1 MKIPEMMNR
10 DELSRTLWGF
20 RYEFMVAG
28 IFSMVA
34 NLLMLTPTIYMLQV
48 YDRVMLSQSTGTLIA
63 VSLITLFFFGVLTF
77 AEWSRSK
84 LLVSSGVRLDEL
96 LSKRLF
102 HASYEAYLN
111 PEVSNPS
118 RSFND
123 LTEVRQFLT
132 GNGIFAFF
140 DAPWAPIYIGVLFML
155 HPWLGVMAIFFGLVQ
170 AVLAWWGSQAT
181 KPAQAEASKSQQ
193 DVGGYLQ
200 SKFRNAEVIE
210 SMGMVSHLYRR
221 WSERNAKAMGS
232 ALNAQA
238 VAGRV
243 VAWSKFV
250 RYTQQSLAL
259 GGGAL
264 LVIRGEL
271 SPGAMIAANVL
282 TTRALAPIDLMV
294 GTWTGFLSAKEAYV
308 RLRDLLQAHPLR
320 NKEPMGVVPKGDVA
334 LKDVVASAPGRKEP
348 ILKGVSAI
356 MPAGTVT
363 VVLGASGSGKST
375 LARVL
380 LGIWP
385 HTGGEVLLDGQPIL
399 NWDRM
404 ELGPHI
410 GYLPQDIELFDG
422 TIAENIARAGQVVS
436 EKVIAAAEASGL
448 HQMILRFPKGYDTP
462 MGEAGGLLS
471 GGQRQRIGLARA
483 LYGEPAL
490 VVLDEPNANLDD
502 EGENAL
508 VRAVQGLKAKGKT
521 VVLISHRPGIVGVA
535 DRLLILHQGTVQA
548 SGPRDGVLAALQ
560 QQREAAQ
567 AAQTAQVA
575 PPAAPAAASEPATP
589 PAPSADGNPSS
600 NS

>member
-1 MKIPEMMNR
+1 MKMPEIFNR

-28 IFSMVA
+28 IFSMIA

-111 PEVSNPS
+111 PEVANPS

-123 LTEVRQFLT
+123 LTELRQFLT

-140 DAPWAPIYIGVLFML
+140 DAPWAPIYIAVLFML
-155 HPWLGVMAIFFGLVQ
+155 HPWLGFMAIFFGAVQ

-181 KPAQAEASKSQQ
+181 KPAQAAASKAQQ

-221 WSERNAKAMGS
+221 WSERNERAMGI

-264 LVIRGEL
+264 LVIQGEL

-294 GTWTGFLSAKEAYV
+294 GTWSGFLSAKDAYA
-308 RLRDLLQAHPLR
+308 RLTNLLDAHPQR
-320 NKEPMGVVPKGDVA
+320 NKAPMGVTPKGDVV
-334 LKDVVASAPGRKEP
+334 LKEVVASAPGRKEP
-348 ILKGVSAI
+348 ILKGISAV
-356 MPAGTVT
+356 MPTGTVT

-385 HTGGEVLLDGQPIL
+385 HSSGDVLLDGQAIL

-422 TIAENIARAGQVVS
+422 SIAENIARAGQVVS
-436 EKVIAAAEASGL
+436 EKVIAAAQAAGL

-508 VRAVQGLKAKGKT
+508 VHAVQGLKAKGKT

-535 DRLLILHQGTVQA
+535 DRLLILHQGAVQA

-567 AAQTAQVA
+567 ATQAAQVA
-575 PPAAPAAASEPATP
+575 SSSSSPSAPADA
-589 PAPSADGNPSS
+589 ADGKPAS

>member
-1 MKIPEMMNR
+1 MKTPEIFNR
-10 DELSRTLWGF
+10 NELSRILWEF
-20 RYEFMVAG
+20 RYEFVVAG
-28 IFSMVA
+28 VFSMVA

-48 YDRVMLSQSTGTLIA
+48 YDRVMLSQNMGTLMA

-84 LLVSSGVRLDEL
+84 LLVSSGVRMDEL

-102 HASYEAYLN
+102 HASYDAYLN
-111 PEVSNPS
+111 PAVKNPS
-118 RSFND
+118 RAFND

-140 DAPWAPIYIGVLFML
+140 DAPWAPIYIAVLFML
-155 HPWLGVMAIFFGLVQ
+155 HPWLGVMAIGFAAVQ
-170 AVLAWWGSQAT
+170 ASLAWWGSNAS
-181 KPAQAEASKSQQ
+181 KPAQAVASKSQQ
-193 DVGGYLQ
+193 DAGSYLQ

-210 SMGMVSHLYRR
+210 SMGMLSHLYRR
-221 WSERNAKAMGS
+221 WAEQNTRAMGH
-232 ALNAQA
+232 ALNAQE
-238 VAGRV
+238 VSGRV
-243 VAWSKFV
+243 VAWSKFI

-264 LVIRGEL
+264 LVIQGEL

-282 TTRALAPIDLMV
+282 MTRALAPIDLMV
-294 GTWTGFLSAKEAYV
+294 GTWPGFLSAKEAFV
-308 RLRDLLQAHPLR
+308 RLRNLLEAHPLR
-320 NKEPMGVVPKGDVA
+320 VKNELSIVPKGDVV
-334 LKDVVASAPGRKEP
+334 LKEVVASAPGRKEP
-348 ILKGVSAI
+348 ILKGISAI

-385 HTGGEVLLDGQPIL
+385 HEKGDVLLDGEPIL
-399 NWDRM
+399 KWDRM
-404 ELGPHI
+404 GLGPHI

-462 MGEAGGLLS
+462 MGEAGSLLS

-502 EGENAL
+502 EGEAAL
-508 VRAVQGLKAKGKT
+508 VRAVQVMKSKGKT

-560 QQREAAQ
+560 KQREEIAQ
-567 AAQTAQVA
+567 ASQIAQANTDANKT
-575 PPAAPAAASEPATP
+575 SDGTP
-589 PAPSADGNPSS
+589 S

>member
-1 MKIPEMMNR
+1 MKTPEIFNR
-10 DELSRTLWGF
+10 NELSRILWEF
-20 RYEFMVAG
+20 RYEFVVAG
-28 IFSMVA
+28 VFSMIA

-48 YDRVMLSQSTGTLIA
+48 YDRVMLSQSMGTLMA

-84 LLVSSGVRLDEL
+84 LLVSSGVRMDEL

-102 HASYEAYLN
+102 HASYDAYLN
-111 PEVSNPS
+111 PAVKNPS
-118 RSFND
+118 RAFND

-140 DAPWAPIYIGVLFML
+140 DAPWAPIYIAVLFML
-155 HPWLGVMAIFFGLVQ
+155 HPWLGVMAIGFAAIQ
-170 AVLAWWGSQAT
+170 ASLAWWGSNAS
-181 KPAQAEASKSQQ
+181 KPAQAVASKSQQ
-193 DVGGYLQ
+193 DAGSYLQ

-210 SMGMVSHLYRR
+210 SMGMLSHLYRR
-221 WSERNAKAMGS
+221 WAEQNTRAMGH
-232 ALNAQA
+232 ALNAQD
-238 VAGRV
+238 VSGRV
-243 VAWSKFV
+243 VAWSKFI

-264 LVIRGEL
+264 LVIQGEL

-282 TTRALAPIDLMV
+282 MTRALAPIDLMV
-294 GTWTGFLSAKEAYV
+294 GTWPGFLSAKEAFV
-308 RLRDLLQAHPLR
+308 RLRDLLEAHPLR
-320 NKEPMGVVPKGDVA
+320 VKNELTMVPKGDVV
-334 LKDVVASAPGRKEP
+334 LKEVVASAPGRKEP
-348 ILKGVSAI
+348 ILKGISAI

-385 HTGGEVLLDGQPIL
+385 HDKGDVLLDGEPIL
-399 NWDRM
+399 KWDRM
-404 ELGPHI
+404 GLGPHI

-502 EGENAL
+502 EGEAAL
-508 VRAVQGLKAKGKT
+508 VRAVQVMKAKGKT

-560 QQREAAQ
+560 KQREEIAQ
-567 AAQTAQVA
+567 ASQIAQANTAA
-575 PPAAPAAASEPATP
+575 NKTSDGTP
-589 PAPSADGNPSS
+589 S

>member
-1 MKIPEMMNR
+1 MKTPEIFNR
-10 DELSRTLWGF
+10 NELSRTLWEF
-20 RYEFMVAG
+20 RHEFVVAG
-28 IFSMVA
+28 VFSMIA
-34 NLLMLTPTIYMLQV
+34 NLLMLTPTVYMLQV
-48 YDRVMLSQSTGTLIA
+48 YDRVMLSQSTGTLMA

-84 LLVSSGVRLDEL
+84 LLVRSGVRMDEL

-111 PEVSNPS
+111 PEVKNPS
-118 RSFND
+118 RAFND

-140 DAPWAPIYIGVLFML
+140 DAPWAPIYIAVLFML
-155 HPWLGVMAIFFGLVQ
+155 HPWLGVMAIGFAAIQ
-170 AVLAWWGSQAT
+170 ATLAWWGSNAS
-181 KPAQAEASKSQQ
+181 KPAQAVASKSQQ
-193 DVGGYLQ
+193 DAGSYLQ

-210 SMGMVSHLYRR
+210 SMGMLSHLYRR
-221 WSERNAKAMGS
+221 WVDQNTRAMGH
-232 ALNAQA
+232 ALNAQD
-238 VAGRV
+238 VSGRV

-282 TTRALAPIDLMV
+282 MTRALAPIDLMV
-294 GTWTGFLSAKEAYV
+294 GTWPGFLSAKDAFV
-308 RLRDLLQAHPLR
+308 RLRDLLAAHPLR
-320 NKEPMGVVPKGDVA
+320 DKQELTVVPKGDVV
-334 LKDVVASAPGRKEP
+334 LKEVIASAPGRKEP
-348 ILKGVSAI
+348 ILKGISAL

-385 HTGGEVLLDGQPIL
+385 HDKGDVLLDGEPIL
-399 NWDRM
+399 KWDRM
-404 ELGPHI
+404 GLGPHI

-436 EKVIAAAEASGL
+436 DKVIAAAEASGL

-502 EGENAL
+502 EGEAAL
-508 VRAVQGLKAKGKT
+508 VRAVQVMKAKGKT
-521 VVLISHRPGIVGVA
+521 VVLISHRPGIAGVA

-560 QQREAAQ
+560 KQREAA
-567 AAQTAQVA
+567 A
-575 PPAAPAAASEPATP
+575 
-589 PAPSADGNPSS
+589 S

>member
-1 MKIPEMMNR
+1 MKTPEIFNR
-10 DELSRTLWGF
+10 NELSRILWKF
-20 RYEFMVAG
+20 RYEFVVAG
-28 IFSMVA
+28 VFSMVA

-48 YDRVMLSQSTGTLIA
+48 YDRVMLSQNMGTLMA

-84 LLVSSGVRLDEL
+84 LLVSSGVRMDEL

-102 HASYEAYLN
+102 HASYDAYLN
-111 PEVSNPS
+111 PAVKNPS
-118 RSFND
+118 RAFND

-140 DAPWAPIYIGVLFML
+140 DAPWAPIYIAVLFML
-155 HPWLGVMAIFFGLVQ
+155 HPWLGVMAIGFAAVQ
-170 AVLAWWGSQAT
+170 ASLAWWGSNAS
-181 KPAQAEASKSQQ
+181 KPAQAVASKSQQ
-193 DVGGYLQ
+193 DAGSYLQ

-210 SMGMVSHLYRR
+210 SMGMLSHLYRR
-221 WSERNAKAMGS
+221 WAEQNTRAMGH
-232 ALNAQA
+232 ALNAQE
-238 VAGRV
+238 VSGRV
-243 VAWSKFV
+243 VAWSKFI

-264 LVIRGEL
+264 LVIQGEL

-282 TTRALAPIDLMV
+282 MTRALAPIDLLV
-294 GTWTGFLSAKEAYV
+294 GTWPGFLSAKEAFV
-308 RLRDLLQAHPLR
+308 RLRDLLEAHPLR
-320 NKEPMGVVPKGDVA
+320 VKNELSIVPKGDVV
-334 LKDVVASAPGRKEP
+334 LKEVVASAPGRKEP
-348 ILKGVSAI
+348 ILKGISAL

-385 HTGGEVLLDGQPIL
+385 HEKGDVLLDGEPIL
-399 NWDRM
+399 KWDRM
-404 ELGPHI
+404 GLGPHI

-462 MGEAGGLLS
+462 MGEAGSLLS

-502 EGENAL
+502 EGEAAL
-508 VRAVQGLKAKGKT
+508 VRAVQVMKSKGKT

-560 QQREAAQ
+560 KQREEIAQ
-567 AAQTAQVA
+567 ASQIAQANTDANK
-575 PPAAPAAASEPATP
+575 PSDGTP
-589 PAPSADGNPSS
+589 S

>member
-1 MKIPEMMNR
+1 MKTPEIFNR
-10 DELSRTLWGF
+10 NELSRILWEF
-20 RYEFMVAG
+20 RYEFVVAG
-28 IFSMVA
+28 VFSMVA

-48 YDRVMLSQSTGTLIA
+48 YDRVMLSQNMGTLMA

-84 LLVSSGVRLDEL
+84 LLVSSGVRMDEL

-102 HASYEAYLN
+102 HASYDAYLN
-111 PEVSNPS
+111 PAVKNPS
-118 RSFND
+118 RAFND

-140 DAPWAPIYIGVLFML
+140 DAPWAPIYIAVLFML
-155 HPWLGVMAIFFGLVQ
+155 HPWLGVMAIGFAAVQ
-170 AVLAWWGSQAT
+170 ASLAWWGSNAS
-181 KPAQAEASKSQQ
+181 KPAQAVASKSQQ
-193 DVGGYLQ
+193 DAGSYLQ

-210 SMGMVSHLYRR
+210 SMGMLSHLYRR
-221 WSERNAKAMGS
+221 WAEQNTRAMGH
-232 ALNAQA
+232 ALNAQE
-238 VAGRV
+238 VSGRV
-243 VAWSKFV
+243 VAWSKFI

-264 LVIRGEL
+264 LVIQGEL

-282 TTRALAPIDLMV
+282 MTRALAPIDLMV
-294 GTWTGFLSAKEAYV
+294 GTWPGFLSAKEAFV
-308 RLRDLLQAHPLR
+308 RLRNLLEAHPLR
-320 NKEPMGVVPKGDVA
+320 VKNELSIVPMGDVV
-334 LKDVVASAPGRKEP
+334 LKEVVASAPGRKEP
-348 ILKGVSAI
+348 ILKGISAL

-385 HTGGEVLLDGQPIL
+385 HEKGDVLLDGEPIL
-399 NWDRM
+399 KWDRM
-404 ELGPHI
+404 GLGPHI

-462 MGEAGGLLS
+462 MGEAGSLLS

-502 EGENAL
+502 EGEAAL
-508 VRAVQGLKAKGKT
+508 VRAVQVMKSKGKT

-560 QQREAAQ
+560 KQREEIAQ
-567 AAQTAQVA
+567 ASQIAQANTDANKT
-575 PPAAPAAASEPATP
+575 SDGTP
-589 PAPSADGNPSS
+589 S

>member
-1 MKIPEMMNR
+1 MKMPEIFNR

-28 IFSMVA
+28 VFSMVA

-48 YDRVMLSQSTGTLIA
+48 FDRVMLSQSMGTLTA

-84 LLVSSGVRLDEL
+84 LLVSSGVRLDGL

-111 PEVSNPS
+111 PEVTNPS

-123 LTEVRQFLT
+123 LTELRQFLT

-140 DAPWAPIYIGVLFML
+140 DAPWAPIYIAVLFLL
-155 HPWLGVMAIFFGLVQ
+155 HPWLGVMALGFGAVQ
-170 AVLAWWGSQAT
+170 AVLAWWASTAT
-181 KPAQAEASKSQQ
+181 KPAQAAASKAQQ

-210 SMGMVSHLYRR
+210 SMGMVSHLYRKWAEQNVR
-221 WSERNAKAMGS
+221 AMGA
-232 ALNAQA
+232 ALHAQA
-238 VAGRV
+238 VSGRV
-243 VAWSKFV
+243 LAWSKFV

-264 LVIRGEL
+264 LVIQGEL

-294 GTWTGFLSAKEAYV
+294 GTWAGFLSAKDAYA
-308 RLRDLLQAHPLR
+308 RLADLLDAHPVR
-320 NKEPMGVVPKGDVA
+320 EKAPMGITPKGDVV

-348 ILKGVSAI
+348 ILRGVSAI

-375 LARVL
+375 LVRVL

-385 HTGGEVLLDGQPIL
+385 HSSGEVLLDGQAIL

-404 ELGPHI
+404 ELGPHV

-422 TIAENIARAGQVVS
+422 SIAENIARAGQVVS

-502 EGENAL
+502 EGEAAL

-535 DRLLILHQGTVQA
+535 DRLLILQQGAVQA

-560 QQREAAQ
+560 KQREAAQ
-567 AAQTAQVA
+567 AALA
-575 PPAAPAAASEPATP
+575 PAAPGPSANDANASDP
-589 PAPSADGNPSS
+589 ADGNPSS

>member
-1 MKIPEMMNR
+1 MKMPEFFNR
-10 DELSRTLWGF
+10 NELTRTLWGF
-20 RYEFMVAG
+20 RSEFMAAG
-28 IFSMVA
+28 IFSMIA

-48 YDRVMLSQSTGTLIA
+48 YDRVMVSQSTATLII

-77 AEWSRSK
+77 SEWCRSK
-84 LLVSSGVRLDEL
+84 LLVRSGVRLDEL

-111 PEVSNPS
+111 PSITNPT

-140 DAPWAPIYIGVLFML
+140 DAPWAPIYIAVLFML
-155 HPWLGVMAIFFGLVQ
+155 HPWLGVMALVFGAVQ
-170 AVLAWWGSQAT
+170 CVLAWLGNKAS
-181 KPAQAEASKSQQ
+181 KPAQADANKAQIE
-193 DVGGYLQ
+193 VTGYLQ
-200 SKFRNAEVIE
+200 SKFRNAEVLE
-210 SMGMVSHLYRR
+210 PMGMVDHLYRR
-221 WSERNAKAMGS
+221 WAAKNSSAMGYN
-232 ALNAQA
+232 LHAQS
-238 VAGRV
+238 VSGKV

-264 LVIRGEL
+264 LVIQGEL
-271 SPGAMIAANVL
+271 STGAMIAANVL
-282 TTRALAPIDLMV
+282 MTRALAPIDLMV
-294 GTWTGFLSAKEAYV
+294 STWGGFLTARDAFE
-308 RLRDLLQAHPLR
+308 RLTALLQAHPMR
-320 NKEPMGVVPKGDVA
+320 DVVSVGEVPHGDVI
-334 LKDVVASAPGRKEP
+334 LKEVVATAPGRATP
-348 ILKGVSAI
+348 IIKGVSAL
-356 MPAGTVT
+356 MPKGTVT

-385 HTGGEVLLDGQPIL
+385 HTSGEVLLDGKTISR
-399 NWDRM
+399 WDRM

-422 TIAENIARAGQVVS
+422 TIAENIARSGQVES
-436 EKVIAAAEASGL
+436 EKVIAAAEAAGL
-448 HQMILRFPKGYDTP
+448 HGMILRFPKGYDTP

-471 GGQRQRIGLARA
+471 GGQRQRVGLARA

-502 EGENAL
+502 EGEAAL
-508 VRAVQGLKAKGKT
+508 VRAVQGLKEKGKT
-521 VVLISHRPGIVGVA
+521 VVLISHRPGVVSVA
-535 DRLLILHQGTVQA
+535 DRLLILHEGAVQA
-548 SGPRDGVLAALQ
+548 SGPRDGVLAALK
-560 QQREAAQ
+560 QQREAA
-567 AAQTAQVA
+567 
-575 PPAAPAAASEPATP
+575 
-589 PAPSADGNPSS
+589 

>member
-1 MKIPEMMNR
+1 MKTPEIFNR
-10 DELSRTLWGF
+10 NELSRILWEF
-20 RYEFMVAG
+20 RYEFVVAG
-28 IFSMVA
+28 VFSMIA

-48 YDRVMLSQSTGTLIA
+48 YDRVMLSQSMGTLMA

-84 LLVSSGVRLDEL
+84 LLVSSGVRMDEL

-102 HASYEAYLN
+102 HASYDAYLN
-111 PEVSNPS
+111 PAVKNPS
-118 RSFND
+118 RAFND

-140 DAPWAPIYIGVLFML
+140 DAPWAPIYIAVLFLL
-155 HPWLGVMAIFFGLVQ
+155 HPWLGVMAIGFAAVQ
-170 AVLAWWGSQAT
+170 ASLAWWGSNAS
-181 KPAQAEASKSQQ
+181 KPAQAVASKSQQ
-193 DVGGYLQ
+193 DAGSYLQ

-210 SMGMVSHLYRR
+210 SMGMLSHLYRR
-221 WSERNAKAMGS
+221 WAEQNTRAMGH
-232 ALNAQA
+232 ALNAQD
-238 VAGRV
+238 VSGRV
-243 VAWSKFV
+243 VAWSKFI

-264 LVIRGEL
+264 LVIQGEL

-282 TTRALAPIDLMV
+282 MTRALAPIDLMV
-294 GTWTGFLSAKEAYV
+294 GTWPGFLSAKEAFV
-308 RLRDLLQAHPLR
+308 RLRDLLEAHPLR
-320 NKEPMGVVPKGDVA
+320 VKNELTMVPKGDVV
-334 LKDVVASAPGRKEP
+334 LKEVVASAPGRKEP
-348 ILKGVSAI
+348 ILKGISAI

-385 HTGGEVLLDGQPIL
+385 HDKGDVLLDGEPIL
-399 NWDRM
+399 KWDRM
-404 ELGPHI
+404 GLGPHI

-502 EGENAL
+502 EGEAAL
-508 VRAVQGLKAKGKT
+508 VRAVQVMKAKGKT

-560 QQREAAQ
+560 KQREEIAQ
-567 AAQTAQVA
+567 ASQIAQANTEANKT
-575 PPAAPAAASEPATP
+575 SDGTP
-589 PAPSADGNPSS
+589 S

>member
-1 MKIPEMMNR
+1 MKIPEIMNR

-20 RYEFMVAG
+20 RYELMVVG

-48 YDRVMLSQSTGTLIA
+48 FDRVMLSQNTSTLMA

-84 LLVSSGVRLDEL
+84 LLVRTGVRLDEL

-102 HASYEAYLN
+102 YASYEAYLN
-111 PEVSNPS
+111 PETNNPS

-140 DAPWAPIYIGVLFML
+140 DAPWAPIYIAVLFML
-155 HPWLGVMAIFFGLVQ
+155 HPWLGVMALGFAAVQ
-170 AVLAWWGSQAT
+170 AVLALWGSQVT
-181 KPAQAEASKSQQ
+181 KPAQLSASQSQQ
-193 DVGGYLQ
+193 DVSGYLQ

-210 SMGMVSHLYRR
+210 SMGMLRHLYRR
-221 WSERNAKAMGS
+221 WSERNSLAMGS
-232 ALNAQA
+232 TLNAQA

-264 LVIRGEL
+264 LVIQGEL

-282 TTRALAPIDLMV
+282 MTRALAPIDLMV
-294 GTWTGFLSAKEAYV
+294 GTWTGFLSAKEAFI
-308 RLRDLLQAHPLR
+308 RLRDLLEAHPLR
-320 NKEPMGVVPKGDVA
+320 DKAAMGFTPKGNVV
-334 LKDVVASAPGRKEP
+334 LKDVVASAPRRQEP
-348 ILKGVSAI
+348 ILKGVSAL

-385 HTGGEVLLDGQPIL
+385 QNSGEVLLDGQPIF

-404 ELGPHI
+404 ELGPHV

-422 TIAENIARAGQVVS
+422 SIAENIARAGQVVS
-436 EKVIAAAEASGL
+436 DQVIIAAEASGL

-462 MGEAGGLLS
+462 MGEAGSLLS

-483 LYGEPAL
+483 LYGDPAL

-502 EGENAL
+502 EGEAAL
-508 VRAVQGLKAKGKT
+508 VRAVLGLKAKGKT
-521 VVLISHRPGIVGVA
+521 VVLISHRPGILSVA

-548 SGPRDGVLAALQ
+548 SGPRDGVLAALK
-560 QQREAAQ
+560 QQREASQ
-567 AAQTAQVA
+567 
-575 PPAAPAAASEPATP
+575 AAPAAQI
-589 PAPSADGNPSS
+589 APSASGNPSS

>member
-1 MKIPEMMNR
+1 MKTPEIFNR
-10 DELSRTLWGF
+10 NELSRILWKF
-20 RYEFMVAG
+20 RYEFVVAG
-28 IFSMVA
+28 VFSMVA

-48 YDRVMLSQSTGTLIA
+48 YDRVMLSQNMGTLMA

-84 LLVSSGVRLDEL
+84 LLVSSGVRMDEL

-102 HASYEAYLN
+102 HASYDAYLN
-111 PEVSNPS
+111 PAVKNPS
-118 RSFND
+118 RAFND

-140 DAPWAPIYIGVLFML
+140 DAPWAPIYIAVLFML
-155 HPWLGVMAIFFGLVQ
+155 HPWLGVMAIGFAAVQ
-170 AVLAWWGSQAT
+170 ASLAWWGSNAS
-181 KPAQAEASKSQQ
+181 KPAQAVASKSQQ
-193 DVGGYLQ
+193 DAGSYLQ

-210 SMGMVSHLYRR
+210 SMGMLSHLYRR
-221 WSERNAKAMGS
+221 WAEQNTRAMGH
-232 ALNAQA
+232 ALNAQE
-238 VAGRV
+238 VSGRV
-243 VAWSKFV
+243 VAWSKFI

-264 LVIRGEL
+264 LVIQGEL

-282 TTRALAPIDLMV
+282 MTRALAPIDLMV
-294 GTWTGFLSAKEAYV
+294 GTWPGFLSAKEAFV
-308 RLRDLLQAHPLR
+308 RLRNLLEAHPLR
-320 NKEPMGVVPKGDVA
+320 VKNELSIVPKGDVV
-334 LKDVVASAPGRKEP
+334 LKEVVASAPGRKEP
-348 ILKGVSAI
+348 ILKGISAL

-385 HTGGEVLLDGQPIL
+385 HEKGDVLLDGEPIL
-399 NWDRM
+399 KWDRM
-404 ELGPHI
+404 GLGPHI

-462 MGEAGGLLS
+462 MGEAGSLLS

-502 EGENAL
+502 EGEAAL
-508 VRAVQGLKAKGKT
+508 VRAVQVMKSKGKT

-560 QQREAAQ
+560 KQREEIAQ
-567 AAQTAQVA
+567 ASQIAQANTEAIK
-575 PPAAPAAASEPATP
+575 PSDGTP
-589 PAPSADGNPSS
+589 S

>member
-1 MKIPEMMNR
+1 MKTPEIFNR
-10 DELSRTLWGF
+10 NELSRILWKF
-20 RYEFMVAG
+20 RYEFVVAG
-28 IFSMVA
+28 VFSMVA

-48 YDRVMLSQSTGTLIA
+48 YDRVMLSQNMGTLMA

-84 LLVSSGVRLDEL
+84 LLVSSGVRMDEL

-102 HASYEAYLN
+102 HASYDAYLN
-111 PEVSNPS
+111 PAVKNPS
-118 RSFND
+118 RAFND

-140 DAPWAPIYIGVLFML
+140 DAPWAPIYIAVLFML
-155 HPWLGVMAIFFGLVQ
+155 HPWLGVMAIGFAAVQ
-170 AVLAWWGSQAT
+170 ASLAWWGSNAS
-181 KPAQAEASKSQQ
+181 KPAQAVASKSQQ
-193 DVGGYLQ
+193 DAGSYLQ

-210 SMGMVSHLYRR
+210 SMGMLSHLYRR
-221 WSERNAKAMGS
+221 WAEQNTRAMGH
-232 ALNAQA
+232 ALNAQE
-238 VAGRV
+238 VSGRV
-243 VAWSKFV
+243 VAWSKFI

-264 LVIRGEL
+264 LVIQGEL

-282 TTRALAPIDLMV
+282 MTRALAPIDLMV
-294 GTWTGFLSAKEAYV
+294 GTWPGFLSAKEAFV
-308 RLRDLLQAHPLR
+308 RLRDLLEAHPLR
-320 NKEPMGVVPKGDVA
+320 VKNELSIVPKGDVV
-334 LKDVVASAPGRKEP
+334 LKEVVASAPGRKEP
-348 ILKGVSAI
+348 ILKGISAL

-385 HTGGEVLLDGQPIL
+385 HEKGDVLLDGEPIL
-399 NWDRM
+399 KWDRM
-404 ELGPHI
+404 GLGPHI

-462 MGEAGGLLS
+462 MGEAGSLLS

-502 EGENAL
+502 EGEAAL
-508 VRAVQGLKAKGKT
+508 VRAVQVMKAKGKT

-560 QQREAAQ
+560 KQREEIAQ
-567 AAQTAQVA
+567 ASQIAQ
-575 PPAAPAAASEPATP
+575 ATTE
-589 PAPSADGNPSS
+589 ANKTSDGTPS